1 MKIQYVAILA
11 IAAFVATGCTQ
22 ASDTQVLS
30 EQASPSPCAANS
42 CAANPCAAQAALAPA
57 VYSDRQGLAIRGTDP
72 VAYFE
77 AGEAVQGSSSFQHEW
92 NGATWQFSSEENR
105 AKFAADPEQFAP
117 QYGGYCAFAISEG
130 NLVSID
136 PEAWKI
142 VDGKLY
148 LNYSPGVQAQWSQDI
163 PGRISQAD
171 ANWPKVLENGTVFD
185 G

>member
-1 MKIQYVAILA
+1 MKIRYVAVLA
-11 IAAFVATGCTQ
+11 IATLVATSCAQVT
-22 ASDTQVLS
+22 DTEALT
-30 EQASPSPCAANS
+30 EQISPNPCAAD
-42 CAANPCAAQAALAPA
+42 PCAAQATLAPA
-57 VYSDRQGLAIRGTDP
+57 VYSDKQGLAIRGTDP

-77 AGEAVQGSSSFQHEW
+77 EGAVVPGSSSFQHEW
-92 NGATWQFSSEENR
+92 DGATWQFSSEENR

-148 LNYSPGVQAQWSQDI
+148 LNYSLGVQEQWSQDI
-163 PGRISQAD
+163 PGRISKAD